1 MTDYIIMTL
10 TLMTVPNKTRFTK
23 QNICVYPS
31 LASWMTLV
39 NLLVSS
45 SKFFYTTIS
54 ERVQYKH
61 TLLSILLY
69 REIYTYNC
77 LVKWQDV
84 TCFEVLRK
92 REIQQ
97 LLSYNLYLRILL
109 GKSKAVLSYS
119 PYLSRH
125 FQLMTNVG
133 YVYPML
139 QFSNV

>member
-1 MTDYIIMTL
+1 MTL

-77 LVKWQDV
+77 LVK
-84 TCFEVLRK
+84 
-92 REIQQ
+92 
-97 LLSYNLYLRILL
+97 
-109 GKSKAVLSYS
+109 
-119 PYLSRH
+119 
-125 FQLMTNVG
+125 
-133 YVYPML
+133 
-139 QFSNV
+139 